1 MRAVRL
7 HQIGGPEN
15 LQVDELPDP
24 GLPPGGAVV
33 RIEAAALNHRDVFIR
48 QGLYP
53 KIQLPAILGADGAGT
68 VESVAPGADRS
79 WVGRKVVIVPFDSW
93 GDDPRVPGKD
103 FLIRGMPRPGT
114 FAEKIALPLDR
125 LAPMP
130 EHLSFAEAAA
140 LPLGGLTAYRA
151 LVTRGEVKKGDHV
164 LVTGIGGG
172 VATIAMVLAQALGAQ
187 VSVTS
192 GSEEKLARAKSMG
205 AIAAVSY
212 KQKGWDKELVKQAG
226 RPPEVVIDSAG
237 GPDFNALVA
246 AVAPAGRIVTYGA
259 TRGPAEKLEMPRIF
273 FKQID
278 IRGSTMGNDAEF
290 HDMLAL
296 VSRARIKQLV
306 DRVVPLSRYPEA
318 DQLMEKGDQ
327 MGKIV
332 VDCRK

>member
-15 LQVDELPDP
+15 LKIDELPDP
-24 GLPPGGAVV
+24 EPPAGGAVV

-53 KIQLPAILGADGAGT
+53 KIQLPSILGADGAGT
-68 VESVAPGADRS
+68 VESVAAGVDAS

-103 FLIRGMPRPGT
+103 FLIRGMPTPGT

-130 EHLSFAEAAA
+130 GHLSFPEAAA

-151 LVTRGEVKKGDHV
+151 LVTRGELKKGDHV

-172 VATIAMVLAQALGAQ
+172 VATIAMLLAQALGAQ

-212 KQKGWDKELVKQAG
+212 KQKGWEKELLKQAG

-237 GPDFNALVA
+237 GPDFNALLAVVA
-246 AVAPAGRIVTYGA
+246 SAGRIVTYGA
-259 TRGPAEKLEMPRIF
+259 TRGPAEKVELPRVF
-273 FKQID
+273 FKQIG
-278 IRGSTMGNDAEF
+278 IRGPACGSDAEF
-290 HDMLAL
+290 HDMLKFA
-296 VSRARIKQLV
+296 AREKVKPLV
-306 DRVVPLSRYPEA
+306 DRIQPLSRYDE
-318 DQLMEKGDQ
+318 
-327 MGKIV
+327 
-332 VDCRK
+332 RH

>member
-15 LQVDELPDP
+15 LKVEEVPDP
-24 GLPPGGAVV
+24 QPPPGGTVV

-48 QGLYP
+48 QGLYAR
-53 KIQLPAILGADGAGT
+53 IQLPAILGADGAGV
-68 VESVAPGADRS
+68 VESVAAGGDPS
-79 WVGRKVVIVPFDSW
+79 WVGRKVVIVPFDEW
-93 GDDPRVPGKD
+93 GPDPRVQGKD

-114 FAEKIALPLDR
+114 FAEKIALPQGR
-125 LAPMP
+125 IAAMP
-130 EHLSFAEAAA
+130 EHLSFPEAAA
-140 LPLGGLTAYRA
+140 LPLAGLTAYRA

-192 GSEEKLARAKSMG
+192 GSDEELSRAKSLG

-212 KQKGWDKELVKQAG
+212 KQKGWEKELAKQAG
-226 RPPEVVIDSAG
+226 RPPDVIVDGAG
-237 GPDFNALVA
+237 GPDFNALVLA
-246 AVAPAGRIVTYGA
+246 AAPAGRIVSYGS
-259 TRGPAEKLEMPRIF
+259 TRGPAEKIELTRVF

-290 HDMLAL
+290 HAMLEL
-296 VSRARIKQLV
+296 VAREKVKPLV
-306 DRVVPLSRYPEA
+306 DRVVPLSRYAEA
-318 DQLMEKGDQ
+318 DQLMEKGEQ

>member
-7 HQIGGPEN
+7 HQIGGTEN
-15 LQVDELPDP
+15 LEIDEVPDP
-24 GLPPGGAVV
+24 EAPHGGVVV

-53 KIQLPAILGADGAGT
+53 KIQLPAILGADGAGV
-68 VESVAPGADRS
+68 VESVAGGVDRS

-93 GDDPRVPGKD
+93 GDDPRIPGKD

-125 LAPMP
+125 VAPMP
-130 EHLSFAEAAA
+130 EHLSFPEAAA

-172 VATIAMVLAQALGAQ
+172 VATLAMLLAQALGAE

-192 GSEEKLARAKSMG
+192 GSEDKLAKAKSMG

-212 KQKGWDKELVKQAG
+212 KQKGWEKDLVKQAG

-237 GPDFNALVA
+237 GPDFNALIA
-246 AVAPAGRIVTYGA
+246 AVAPAGRIVVYGA

-278 IRGSTMGNDAEF
+278 IRGSTMGSDAEF
-290 HDMLAL
+290 HDMLDL
-296 VSRARIKQLV
+296 VARAQVKPIV
-306 DRVVPLSRYPEA
+306 DRVLPLSRYVEA
-318 DQLMEKGDQ
+318 DQLMEKAEQ

>member
-1 MRAVRL
+1 M
-7 HQIGGPEN
+7 
-15 LQVDELPDP
+15 
-24 GLPPGGAVV
+24 V

-48 QGLYP
+48 QGLYA

-68 VESVAPGADRS
+68 VESVAGGADAS
-79 WVGRKVVIVPFDSW
+79 WVGRKAVIVPFDSW
-93 GDDPRVPGKD
+93 GDDPRIQGKD

-125 LAPMP
+125 IAPMP
-130 EHLSFAEAAA
+130 EHLSFPEAAA

-172 VATIAMVLAQALGAQ
+172 VATIAMLLARALGAQ

-192 GSEEKLARAKSMG
+192 GSEEKLARARSMG

-212 KQKGWDKELVKQAG
+212 KQKGWERELVKQAG
-226 RPPEVVIDSAG
+226 RPPDVIIDSAG
-237 GPDFNALVA
+237 GSDFNALVL

-259 TRGPAEKLEMPRIF
+259 TRGPAEKIELTRVF

-278 IRGSTMGNDAEF
+278 IRGSTMGTDAEF
-290 HDMLAL
+290 HQMLKL
-296 VSRARIKQLV
+296 VAREKVRPLV
-306 DRVVPLSRYPEA
+306 DRVLPLSRYAEA

>member
-15 LQVDELPDP
+15 LKIDELPDP
-24 GLPPGGAVV
+24 EAPPGGAVV

-68 VESVAPGADRS
+68 VESVGPGADRS
-79 WVGRKVVIVPFDSW
+79 WVGKKVVIVPFDSW

-151 LVTRGEVKKGDHV
+151 LVTRGEVTKGDHV

-212 KQKGWDKELVKQAG
+212 KQKGWEKELLKQAG

-237 GPDFNALVA
+237 GADFNALVA
-246 AVAPAGRIVTYGA
+246 AVASAGRIVTYGA
-259 TRGPAEKLEMPRIF
+259 TRGPVEKLEMPRIF

-296 VSRARIKQLV
+296 VSRAKVKPLV
-306 DRVVPLSRYPEA
+306 DRVVPLSRYAEA
-318 DQLMEKGDQ
+318 DQLMEKGEQ

-332 VDCRK
+332 VDTRK